1 MNHTPRFGRRV
12 YPIRSYGKIRSCLM
26 HKKVTLLASN
36 SKPVYDSANN
46 RVSAISEL
54 KELGKYRYLL
64 GQLIRRDILTRYKR
78 SALGVAWTMLNPL
91 GTMLILT
98 FVFSNFF
105 KSALPNYPVYILSGL
120 LVWNFF
126 SQGTNAAISGL
137 VWGGTLLKRIYI
149 PSSVF
154 GVSAIG
160 TALVNLVL
168 SLVPLVIVILVT
180 GAPFFTSM
188 AFLPVSIL
196 LITAFTLGFGLFI
209 SSLAVFFPDVA
220 EMYQVLLTAWMYLT
234 PIIYPESLIPEK
246 WLPLYKINP
255 MYWMVKMFR
264 LPIFEGRLPT
274 WQEFLPALAWAI
286 GMLVIG
292 WVYFTS
298 KTEEYAYRV

>member
-1 MNHTPRFGRRV
+1 LT
-12 YPIRSYGKIRSCLM
+12 S
-26 HKKVTLLASN
+26 T
-36 SKPVYDSANN
+36 SKPVYDSASY

-78 SALGVAWTMLNPL
+78 SVLGVAWTMLNPL

-98 FVFSNFF
+98 VVFSNFF
-105 KSALPNYPVYILSGL
+105 KSAIPHYPVYILSGL
-120 LVWNFF
+120 LAWNFF
-126 SQGTNAAISGL
+126 AQGTNAAISGL
-137 VWGGTLLKRIYI
+137 VWGGSLLKRIYI

-168 SLVPLVIVILVT
+168 SVFPLVVVMLIT
-180 GAPFFTSM
+180 GAPFYWSM
-188 AFLPVSIL
+188 LFLPVSIL
-196 LITAFTLGFGLFI
+196 LLTAFTLGFGLFI

-234 PIIYPESLIPEK
+234 PIIYPESLISPAA
-246 WLPLYKINP
+246 LPYFKINP

-264 LPIFEGRLPT
+264 VSIIEGRLPL
-274 WQEFLPALAWAI
+274 WQEFWPALAWSA
-286 GMLVIG
+286 GMLIIG
-292 WVYFTS
+292 WIYFTS

>member
-1 MNHTPRFGRRV
+1 M
-12 YPIRSYGKIRSCLM
+12 LE
-26 HKKVTLLASN
+26 KVTQLTNTA
-36 SKPVYDSANN
+36 KPVYDSASY

-54 KELGKYRYLL
+54 KELGKYRYLA

-78 SALGVAWTMLNPL
+78 SVLGVAWTMLNPL

-105 KSALPNYPVYILSGL
+105 KSEVQHFPVYVLSGL
-120 LVWNFF
+120 LAWNFF

-137 VWGGTLLKRIYI
+137 IWGGSLIKRIYI

-168 SLVPLVIVILVT
+168 SLVPLVIVMLVD
-180 GAPFFTSM
+180 GASFYLSM
-188 AFLPVSIL
+188 LFLPVSIL
-196 LITAFTLGFGLFI
+196 LLTAFTLGFGLFI
-209 SSLAVFFPDVA
+209 SSLAVFFPDVS

-234 PIIYPESLIPEK
+234 PIIYPESLISEK
-246 WLPLYKINP
+246 WLPLYRINP
-255 MYWMVKMFR
+255 IYWMVKMFR
-264 LPIFEGRLPT
+264 LPIFDGRFPY
-274 WQEFLPALAWAI
+274 WQEFLPAFAWAA
-286 GMLVIG
+286 GMLLIG
-292 WVYFTS
+292 WIYFTS

>member
-1 MNHTPRFGRRV
+1 MTQ
-12 YPIRSYGKIRSCLM
+12 
-26 HKKVTLLASN
+26 LASN
-36 SKPVYDSANN
+36 SKPVYDSASY

-78 SALGVAWTMLNPL
+78 SVLGVAWTMLNPL

-105 KSALPNYPVYILSGL
+105 KSAVLHYPVYILSGL

-137 VWGGTLLKRIYI
+137 VWGGSLLKRIYI

-168 SLVPLVIVILVT
+168 SLVPLVIVMLVD
-180 GAPFFTSM
+180 GASFYVSM
-188 AFLPVSIL
+188 VFLPVSIL
-196 LITAFTLGFGLFI
+196 LLTAFTLGFGLFI

-234 PIIYPESLIPEK
+234 PIIYPESLIAAK
-246 WLPLYKINP
+246 WMPFYQINP

-264 LPIFEGRLPT
+264 LPIFEGRLPY
-274 WQEFLPALAWAI
+274 WHEFLPALAWAV
-286 GMLVIG
+286 GMLLIG
-292 WVYFTS
+292 WIYFTS

>member
-1 MNHTPRFGRRV
+1 MTQLT
-12 YPIRSYGKIRSCLM
+12 S
-26 HKKVTLLASN
+26 T
-36 SKPVYDSANN
+36 SKPVYDSASY

-78 SALGVAWTMLNPL
+78 SVLGVAWTMLNPL

-105 KSALPNYPVYILSGL
+105 KSAVPHYPVYILSGL

-137 VWGGTLLKRIYI
+137 VWGGSLLKRIYI
-149 PSSVF
+149 PSTVF

-160 TALVNLVL
+160 TALVNLVI
-168 SLVPLVIVILVT
+168 SLVPLVTVMLID
-180 GAPFFTSM
+180 GARFYLSM
-188 AFLPVSIL
+188 FFLPVSIL
-196 LITAFTLGFGLFI
+196 LVTAFTLGFGLFL

-234 PIIYPESLIPEK
+234 PIIYPESLISAAWMPI
-246 WLPLYKINP
+246 YKINP

-264 LPIFEGRLPT
+264 LPIFEGRLPNL
-274 WQEFLPALAWAI
+274 QEFLPALAWSV
-286 GMLVIG
+286 GMLVVG
-292 WVYFTS
+292 WIYFTS

>member
-1 MNHTPRFGRRV
+1 M
-12 YPIRSYGKIRSCLM
+12 
-26 HKKVTLLASN
+26 ASN
-36 SKPVYDSANN
+36 SKPVYDSASY

-78 SALGVAWTMLNPL
+78 SVLGVAWTMLNPL

-105 KSALPNYPVYILSGL
+105 KSAAVHYPVYLLSGL

-126 SQGTNAAISGL
+126 SQGTNATISGL
-137 VWGGTLLKRIYI
+137 VWGGSLLKRIYI

-160 TALVNLVL
+160 TALVNLVF
-168 SLVPLVIVILVT
+168 SLVPLVIVMLVD
-180 GAPFFTSM
+180 GAPFYLSM
-188 AFLPVSIL
+188 LFLPVSIL
-196 LITAFTLGFGLFI
+196 LLTAFTLGFGLFI

-220 EMYQVLLTAWMYLT
+220 EMYMVLLTAWMYLT
-234 PIIYPESLIPEK
+234 PIIYPESMISAK
-246 WLPLYKINP
+246 SLPYYKISP

-264 LPIFEGRLPT
+264 LPIFEGRLPY
-274 WQEFLPALAWAI
+274 WNEFLPALAWAI
-286 GMLVIG
+286 GMLVVG
-292 WVYFTS
+292 WIYFTS

>member
-1 MNHTPRFGRRV
+1 MAN
-12 YPIRSYGKIRSCLM
+12 
-26 HKKVTLLASN
+26 AA
-36 SKPVYDSANN
+36 KPVYDSASY

-78 SALGVAWTMLNPL
+78 SVLGVAWTMLNPL

-105 KSALPNYPVYILSGL
+105 KSEVLNYPVYILSGL

-137 VWGGTLLKRIYI
+137 VWGGSLLKRIYI
-149 PSSVF
+149 PSTVF

-160 TALVNLVL
+160 TALINLVI
-168 SLVPLVIVILVT
+168 SLVPLVIVMLID
-180 GAPFFTSM
+180 GAPFYWSLL
-188 AFLPVSIL
+188 FLPVSIL
-196 LITAFTLGFGLFI
+196 LLTAFSLGFGLFI
-209 SSLAVFFPDVA
+209 SSLAVFFPDVG
-220 EMYQVLLTAWMYLT
+220 EMYQVLLTAWLYLT
-234 PIIYPESLIPEK
+234 PIIYPESLIPAK
-246 WLPLYKINP
+246 FMPFYTINP

-264 LPIFEGRLPT
+264 LPIFEGRVPT
-274 WQEFLPALAWAI
+274 WQEFLPAFAWAV
-286 GMLVIG
+286 GMMVIG

-298 KTEEYAYRV
+298 KSEEYAYRV